1 MAIRRY
7 KPTSPGRRGMSVVTN
22 DDVTKTEPEKGLIE
36 ILKKHSGRNNQGRIS
51 VRHRG
56 GGSKRYY
63 RKIDF
68 KRSKPGIPAKV
79 ATIEYDPNRSAR
91 IALLHYVDGEKR
103 YILAPLGLK
112 VGDMVQSG
120 QGSAIRVGNA
130 LPLQDIPLGT
140 QIHNIELHAGRGGQF
155 VRSAGTSAQLM
166 AKVDD
171 YAQVRMPSGEVRMFR
186 LECMATL
193 GQVGN
198 VDHGNIQI
206 GKAGRNRH
214 LGKRPTVRGSVM
226 NPSDHPHG
234 GGEGKAPI
242 GGQPKTPW
250 GKPAMGYR
258 TRRNK
263 RTDKFIVRRRGGK
276 RR

>member
-1 MAIRRY
+1 MPVRRY
-7 KPTSPGRRGMSVVTN
+7 KPTSPGRRGMTVLTR
-22 DDVTKTEPEKGLIE
+22 DEITAQKPEKSLIE
-36 ILKKHSGRNNQGRIS
+36 ILKKHSGRDSKGRIT
-51 VRHRG
+51 VRHQAGRQ
-56 GGSKRYY
+56 KRYY

-68 KRSKPGIPAKV
+68 KRNKLGVPAKV

-91 IALLHYVDGEKR
+91 IALLHYKDGEKR
-103 YILAPLGLK
+103 YILAPVGLK
-112 VGDMVQSG
+112 VGDEVMAGPDSP
-120 QGSAIRVGNA
+120 IRVGNA
-130 LPLQDIPLGT
+130 LRLADIPLGT
-140 QIHNIELHAGRGGQF
+140 AIHNIELYPGKGGQL
-155 VRSAGTSAQLM
+155 VRAAGTSAQLM

-171 YAQVRMPSGEVRMFR
+171 YAQVRMPSGEFRMIR

-198 VDHGNIQI
+198 VDHANIEI
-206 GKAGRNRH
+206 GKAGRARH
-214 LGKRPTVRGSVM
+214 MGKRPTVRGSAM
-226 NPSDHPHG
+226 NPNDHPHG

-263 RTDKFIVRRRGGK
+263 KTSKFIVRRRGK

>member
-7 KPTSPGRRGMSVVTN
+7 KPTSPGRRGMSASDKSDITSW
-22 DDVTKTEPEKGLIE
+22 KPEKSLIE
-36 ILKKHSGRNNQGRIS
+36 ILPKHSGRNNQGRITT
-51 VRHRG
+51 RHQG
-56 GGSKRYY
+56 GRNKRYY

-68 KRSKPGIPAKV
+68 KRNKLGIPAKV
-79 ATIEYDPNRSAR
+79 ATIEFDPNRSAR

-112 VGDMVQSG
+112 VGDTVVSG
-120 QGSAIRVGNA
+120 EGSPIRVGNA
-130 LPLQDIPLGT
+130 LRLRDIPLGT
-140 QIHNIELHAGRGGQF
+140 QIHNIELQPGRGGQM

-166 AKVDD
+166 AKVED
-171 YAQVRMPSGEVRMFR
+171 YAHIRMPSGEVRMVH

-198 VDHGNIQI
+198 VDHENIQI
-206 GKAGRNRH
+206 GKAGRNRY

-226 NPSDHPHG
+226 NPNDHPHG
-234 GGEGKAPI
+234 GGEGRAPI

-250 GKPAMGYR
+250 GKPAQGYR
-258 TRRNK
+258 TRTNK
-263 RTDKFIVRRRGGK
+263 RTGKMIVRRRNVG
-276 RR
+276 R

>member
-7 KPTSPGRRGMSVVTN
+7 KPTSPGRRGMSASDKSDITSW
-22 DDVTKTEPEKGLIE
+22 KPEKSLIE
-36 ILKKHSGRNNQGRIS
+36 ILPKHSGRNAQGRITT
-51 VRHRG
+51 RHQG
-56 GGSKRYY
+56 GRNKRYY

-68 KRSKPGIPAKV
+68 KRNKFGIPAKV
-79 ATIEYDPNRSAR
+79 ATIEFDPNRSAR

-112 VGDMVQSG
+112 VGDTVVSG
-120 QGSAIRVGNA
+120 EGSPIRVGNA
-130 LPLQDIPLGT
+130 LRMRDIPLGT
-140 QIHNIELHAGRGGQF
+140 QIHNIELQPGRGGQL

-166 AKVDD
+166 AKVEN
-171 YAQVRMPSGEVRMFR
+171 YAHVRMPSGEVRMIH

-198 VDHGNIQI
+198 VDHENIQI
-206 GKAGRNRH
+206 GKAGRNRY

-226 NPSDHPHG
+226 NPNDHPHG
-234 GGEGKAPI
+234 GGEGRAPI

-250 GKPAMGYR
+250 GKPAQGYR
-258 TRRNK
+258 TRTNK
-263 RTDKFIVRRRGGK
+263 RTTKMIVRRRNVG
-276 RR
+276 R